1 MSQKSRAFRPA
12 ANSLES
18 RITMSATT
26 VRPLVQN
33 EVTSLATT
41 NRITATSG
49 TLSGR
54 YLATDQDNRAADAP
68 LQVNLDGSGKIQG
81 LGRSTMTGVLNFGG
95 FGLPNQPDL
104 VGTVKISNAKGSI
117 TVQLSGSGGHSQIP
131 NGRFALKASIV
142 SGTGA
147 YTNLR
152 GIGTANALFGKNTAR
167 SITTPS
173 PIGGTLTLA
182 LNLKPPIR

>member
-1 MSQKSRAFRPA
+1 MSQKSRAFRPT

-26 VRPLVQN
+26 VRPLVQP
-33 EVTSLATT
+33 EVTSLAIE
-41 NRITATSG
+41 NRATATSG
-49 TLSGR
+49 TLTGR

-68 LQVNLDGSGKIQG
+68 LEVNLNGAGKIQG
-81 LGRSTMTGVLNFGG
+81 LGRSTYTGTLNFGG
-95 FGLPNQPDL
+95 FRLPNQPDIQ
-104 VGTVKISNAKGSI
+104 GTVKISNAKGSI
-117 TVQLSGSGGHSQIP
+117 TIQLSGSGGHSQIP
-131 NGRFALKASIV
+131 NARFALNASIV

-167 SITTPS
+167 SITPPS
-173 PIGGTLTLA
+173 PIGGTLTLT
-182 LNLKPPIR
+182 LNLRPPIR